1 MYHSVLIKGF
11 NPGTVSI
18 FLNNVDVTVLLA
30 DPSILHIEL
39 DKELWNGAG
48 IIWGEKQKTTFL
60 KTPCNK
66 NGFITFSPCLL
77 ALK

>member
-1 MYHSVLIKGF
+1 MYHSVLIKGY

-39 DKELWNGAG
+39 DKELWNSAD
-48 IIWGEKQKTTFL
+48 IILKKKTTTCF
-60 KTPCNK
+60 KKC
-66 NGFITFSPCLL
+66 FFF
-77 ALK
+77 

>member
-1 MYHSVLIKGF
+1 MQMYHSVLIKGY

-39 DKELWNGAG
+39 DKELWNSAD
-48 IIWGEKQKTTFL
+48 IIL
-60 KTPCNK
+60 KK
-66 NGFITFSPCLL
+66 NNNLF
-77 ALK
+77 